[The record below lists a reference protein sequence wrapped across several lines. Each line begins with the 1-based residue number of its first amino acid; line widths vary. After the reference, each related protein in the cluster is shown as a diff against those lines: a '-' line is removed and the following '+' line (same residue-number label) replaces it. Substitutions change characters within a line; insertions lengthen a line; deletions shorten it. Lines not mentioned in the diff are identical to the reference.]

1 MGGRKFHYQIM
12 LAINK
17 GINIM
22 DDPMLS
28 NMVYALQLSNFLSIK
43 KKARIFMP
51 KSTTLIGV
59 VDESG
64 VLEENEVFVQIKTD
78 SFRNYA

>member
-1 MGGRKFHYQIM
+1 
-12 LAINK
+12 
-17 GINIM
+17 
-22 DDPMLS
+22 
-28 NMVYALQLSNFLSIK
+28 
-43 KKARIFMP
+43 MP

-78 SFRNYA
+78 SFRNYAQPGENHLD